1 MVKYICIFLFIPILF
16 LAQTNKKIKTLF
28 LGNSY
33 TYVNT
38 LPELIRNLALVNGD
52 TLKYDSNTP
61 GGYTFNNH
69 FNDIQSTSK
78 IASDNWDYV
87 VLQAQSQEPSFSP
100 AQVNNQTLPYAIKL
114 DSLIEAN
121 DYCTNTVF
129 FETWGRKNGD
139 ASNCA
144 VYPPVC
150 TYTGM
155 QNRLRQSYKLFA
167 DTCKAVMS
175 PVGEAFRLSIQL
187 NPSLELY
194 QPDQSHPSLEGSY
207 LAACVFYEVLFQK
220 SVYPN
225 QYFSTLNVSTANF
238 LQQMAHKVVGDSL
251 KVWNLGYNLPW
262 AGFTYNPLGGFNYL
276 FTSYS
281 PFLNNTWHFGDGS
294 TSNNALTLHT
304 YSASGTYTVSHVV
317 TDFCKTDSVTQVINI
332 TATGLNT
339 KVNNN
344 KFVMYPNPANEYLSL
359 KGRDEIES
367 ENFKIEIRNTMG
379 QLLYN
384 EKYSEII
391 SIKQLKNGIYFL
403 KVFNSEESYNLQFIK
418 NEN

>member
-1 MVKYICIFLFIPILF
+1 MIKSIWLFLFIPAL
-16 LAQTNKKIKTLF
+16 LTAQTTKKVKALF
-28 LGNSY
+28 IGNSY
-33 TYVNT
+33 TYSNN
-38 LPELIRNLALVNGD
+38 LPLLISNLALANND
-52 TLKYDSNTP
+52 TLKYDDYTP
-61 GGYTFNNH
+61 GGYTFYNH
-69 FNDIQSTSK
+69 FNDNNCKTK
-78 IASDNWDYV
+78 INSSIWDYV

-100 AQVNNQTLPYAIKL
+100 FQVNSQTLPYAIKL
-114 DSLIEAN
+114 DSMIKEDIN
-121 DYCTNTVF
+121 CDKTIF

-150 TYTGM
+150 TYSGM
-155 QNRLRQSYKLFA
+155 QNRLRDSYKKFA
-167 DTCKAVMS
+167 DTCQAVMS

-225 QYFSTLNVSTANF
+225 QYLSTLNLSTANF
-238 LQQMAHKVVGDSL
+238 LQLVAHKVVGDSL

-262 AGFTYNPLGGFNYL
+262 AGFTYNPVGGLNYL

-281 PFLNNTWHFGDGS
+281 PFLSNTWYFGDGS
-294 TSNNALTLHT
+294 TSNNALTQHT

-317 TDFCKTDSVTQVINI
+317 KDTCRTDSVTQVINI
-332 TATGLNT
+332 TTTGLNT

>member
-1 MVKYICIFLFIPILF
+1 
-16 LAQTNKKIKTLF
+16 
-28 LGNSY
+28 
-33 TYVNT
+33 
-38 LPELIRNLALVNGD
+38 
-52 TLKYDSNTP
+52 
-61 GGYTFNNH
+61 
-69 FNDIQSTSK
+69 
-78 IASDNWDYV
+78 
-87 VLQAQSQEPSFSP
+87 
-100 AQVNNQTLPYAIKL
+100 
-114 DSLIEAN
+114 
-121 DYCTNTVF
+121 
-129 FETWGRKNGD
+129 
-139 ASNCA
+139 
-144 VYPPVC
+144 
-150 TYTGM
+150 
-155 QNRLRQSYKLFA
+155 
-167 DTCKAVMS
+167 
-175 PVGEAFRLSIQL
+175 
-187 NPSLELY
+187 
-194 QPDQSHPSLEGSY
+194 
-207 LAACVFYEVLFQK
+207 
-220 SVYPN
+220 
-225 QYFSTLNVSTANF
+225 
-238 LQQMAHKVVGDSL
+238 MAHKVVGDSL